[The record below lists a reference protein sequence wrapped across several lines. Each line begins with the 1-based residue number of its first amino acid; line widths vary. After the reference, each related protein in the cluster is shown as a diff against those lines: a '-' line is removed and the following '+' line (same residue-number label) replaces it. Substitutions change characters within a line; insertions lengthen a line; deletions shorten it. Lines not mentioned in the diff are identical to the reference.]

1 MIFKA
6 ARVGIPITVSLR
18 GPALLRGIHSLQ
30 NRGYPGSHNAGQR
43 ADGLHTSGENCI

>member
-18 GPALLRGIHSLQ
+18 GPLYSGVYIAFKT
-30 NRGYPGSHNAGQR
+30 
-43 ADGLHTSGENCI
+43 GLPW

>member
-18 GPALLRGIHSLQ
+18 GIHSLQ
-30 NRGYPGSHNAGQR
+30 NRVTLVAITRGK
-43 ADGLHTSGENCI
+43 GLTVYTHPERIVFRKQV